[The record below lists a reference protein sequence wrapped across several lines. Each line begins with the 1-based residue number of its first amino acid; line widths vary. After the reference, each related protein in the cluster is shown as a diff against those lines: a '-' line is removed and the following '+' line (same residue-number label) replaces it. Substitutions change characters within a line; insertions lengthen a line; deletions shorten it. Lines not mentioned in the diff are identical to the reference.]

1 MLFPLY
7 LTKKVALVSIGDMVC
22 LAGGATLCLT
32 REMISQPIMTTVV
45 EPPSSP
51 PQSASM
57 ARFSATER
65 HYIRG
70 MKRKDRT
77 SIVKIMDADTKRL
90 CGRLGMAP
98 LRIQVLQSS
107 LPEDVKMQ
115 IFETLRTCNSDKYV
129 QWVKRALLLPL
140 SMRALQPACS
150 SVRDVVVAAR
160 DRMDSVAT
168 GFDDVKT
175 EILKIVCQQAYGS
188 HCVSGFSIGL
198 EGPPGTGKTHFSRNA
213 IAKALNRPLVEIQL
227 GGATDI
233 SYLLGI
239 IYPYEGSKE
248 GRLAAGL
255 IEAGVRNPI
264 FYFDEVDKISDT
276 ERGRELASVL
286 IHLIDPTSNASIRD
300 RYFHGINIDFSECL
314 FIFSYNESSKV
325 SPILLDRIR
334 TFQIERPTLE
344 QRCDI
349 LQKHIIP
356 RVTKRLNATHV
367 LDEDAIE
374 FLAEASERR
383 DDGMRGA
390 EKDVDNVMSLAQ
402 LQSSGYD
409 DDEEDG
415 KRITRTFVKE
425 ILGKEDTKRSMRNV
439 PPVGMYT

>member
-1 MLFPLY
+1 M
-7 LTKKVALVSIGDMVC
+7 A
-22 LAGGATLCLT
+22 
-32 REMISQPIMTTVV
+32 SQPIVATVM

-77 SIVKIMDADTKRL
+77 SIVKMMDADIKRH
-90 CGRLGMAP
+90 CTRMGMAP

-115 IFETLRTCNSDKYV
+115 MFETLRTCNSDKYM
-129 QWVKRALLLPL
+129 QWVKRSLLLPL
-140 SMRALQPACS
+140 NVRAPQLACKS
-150 SVRDVVVAAR
+150 ARDAVVAAR
-160 DRMDSVAT
+160 GCMESVAT
-168 GFDDVKT
+168 GFDEVKT

-198 EGPPGTGKTHFSRNA
+198 EGAPGTGKTHFSRNA

-286 IHLIDPTSNASIRD
+286 IHLIDPTSNTCIRD
-300 RYFHGINIDFSECL
+300 RYLHGINIDFSECL
-314 FIFSYNESSKV
+314 FIFSYNDASKV

-334 TFQIERPTLE
+334 TFQIQLPTLS

-356 RVTKRLNATHV
+356 RVTQRLKATHV
-367 LDEDAIE
+367 LDKDAVE
-374 FLAEASERR
+374 FLAEVSERR

-390 EKDVDNVMSLAQ
+390 EKDVDNIMSLAQ
-402 LQSSGYD
+402 LQSAECTGD
-409 DDEEDG
+409 NG
-415 KRITRTFVKE
+415 NRITRTFVQE
-425 ILGKEDTKRSMRNV
+425 TLAMDETKRSMRNV
-439 PPVGMYT
+439 PPIGMYT

>member
-1 MLFPLY
+1 
-7 LTKKVALVSIGDMVC
+7 
-22 LAGGATLCLT
+22 
-32 REMISQPIMTTVV
+32 
-45 EPPSSP
+45 
-51 PQSASM
+51 M
-57 ARFSATER
+57 ARFNATER

-77 SIVKIMDADTKRL
+77 SIVRMMDADTKRS
-90 CGRLGMAP
+90 CGRMGMTP

-115 IFETLRTCNSDKYV
+115 IFETLRTCNSDKYA

-140 SMRALQPACS
+140 AVRAPQPVCT
-150 SVRDVVVAAR
+150 SVHDAVVTAR
-160 DRMDSVAT
+160 ECMESVAT
-168 GFDDVKT
+168 GFDEVKT
-175 EILKIVCQQAYGS
+175 EILKIVCQHAYGS

-198 EGPPGTGKTHFSRNA
+198 EGAPGTGKTHFSRNA

-286 IHLIDPTSNASIRD
+286 IHLIDPTSNTSIRD

-314 FIFSYNESSKV
+314 FIFSYNDASKV

-334 TFQIERPTLE
+334 TFQIPLPTLS

-349 LQKHIIP
+349 LRKHIVP
-356 RVTKRLNATHV
+356 RVTQRLNATHV
-367 LDEDAIE
+367 LDQDAIE
-374 FLAEASERR
+374 FLAEVSERC
-383 DDGMRGA
+383 DEGMRGA
-390 EKDVDNVMSLAQ
+390 EKDVDNIMSLAQ
-402 LQSSGYD
+402 LHSAERKGD
-409 DDEEDG
+409 GG
-415 KRITRTFVKE
+415 KRITRTFVQETLAKE
-425 ILGKEDTKRSMRNV
+425 ETKRSTRNV
-439 PPVGMYT
+439 PPAGMYT

>member
-1 MLFPLY
+1 
-7 LTKKVALVSIGDMVC
+7 
-22 LAGGATLCLT
+22 
-32 REMISQPIMTTVV
+32 
-45 EPPSSP
+45 
-51 PQSASM
+51 M
-57 ARFSATER
+57 ARFSAMER
-65 HYIRG
+65 HYLRG

-77 SIVKIMDADTKRL
+77 SIVKMMDADTKRF
-90 CGRLGMAP
+90 CGRMGMAP

-115 IFETLRTCNSDKYV
+115 IFETLHTCNSDKYV

-140 SMRALQPACS
+140 SARVSRPVYP
-150 SVRDVVVAAR
+150 SVRDAVVAAR
-160 DRMDSVAT
+160 DRMESVAT
-168 GFDDVKT
+168 GFDEVKT

-276 ERGRELASVL
+276 ERGRELSSVL

-300 RYFHGINIDFSECL
+300 RYLHGIDIDFSECL
-314 FIFSYNESSKV
+314 FIFSYNDPSKV
-325 SPILLDRIR
+325 SPVLLDRIR
-334 TFQIERPTLE
+334 TFQIERPTLP

-349 LQKHIIP
+349 LRKHIVP
-356 RVTKRLNATHV
+356 RVTKRLNAPHV
-367 LDEDAIE
+367 LDENAME
-374 FLAEASERR
+374 LLAEVSERR
-383 DDGMRGA
+383 DDGMRGV
-390 EKDVDNVMSLAQ
+390 EKDVDNVMALAQ
-402 LQSSGYD
+402 LQSAQR
-409 DDEEDG
+409 DDEG
-415 KRITRTFVKE
+415 GVKRITRAFVQE
-425 ILGKEDTKRSMRNV
+425 TLAREDSKRSTRNL

>member
-1 MLFPLY
+1 MSSNPI
-7 LTKKVALVSIGDMVC
+7 VA
-22 LAGGATLCLT
+22 
-32 REMISQPIMTTVV
+32 TVV
-45 EPPSSP
+45 MEHPPP

-57 ARFSATER
+57 ARFSAIER

-77 SIVKIMDADTKRL
+77 PIVKLMDADTKRI
-90 CGRLGMAP
+90 CGSMGGMAP

-115 IFETLRTCNSDKYV
+115 IFETLRSCNSDKYM
-129 QWVKRALLLPL
+129 QWVKRALHLPL
-140 SMRALQPACS
+140 HVRAPMPMSA
-150 SVRDVVVAAR
+150 SVRDAVVTAR
-160 DRMDSVAT
+160 THMESVAT

-175 EILKIVCQQAYGS
+175 EILKIVCQQTYGS

-213 IAKALNRPLVEIQL
+213 IAKVLHRPLVEIQL

-255 IEAGVRNPI
+255 IESGVRNPI

-286 IHLIDPTSNASIRD
+286 IHLIDPTSNTSIRD

-314 FIFSYNESSKV
+314 FIFSYNDPSKV

-334 TFQIERPTLE
+334 TFQIERPTLP

-356 RVTKRLNATHV
+356 RVTQRLNATHV
-367 LDEDAIE
+367 LDRTAVE
-374 FLAEASERR
+374 FLAEVSERR
-383 DDGMRGA
+383 DDGMRGV
-390 EKDVDNVMSLAQ
+390 EKDVDNLMSLAQ
-402 LQSSGYD
+402 LQSAEHGDSN
-409 DDEEDG
+409 EEHN
-415 KRITRTFVKE
+415 KRITKQFVEETLAKE
-425 ILGKEDTKRSMRNV
+425 EVKRSLRNV
-439 PPVGMYT
+439 PPAGMYT

>member
-1 MLFPLY
+1 M
-7 LTKKVALVSIGDMVC
+7 S
-22 LAGGATLCLT
+22 
-32 REMISQPIMTTVV
+32 SQPIMATVV
-45 EPPSSP
+45 EPPPSP
-51 PQSASM
+51 PQSATM

-77 SIVKIMDADTKRL
+77 SIVKMMDSDTKRL
-90 CGRLGMAP
+90 CGRMGMAP

-115 IFETLRTCNSDKYV
+115 VFEMLRACNSEKYV
-129 QWVKRALLLPL
+129 QWVKRSLLLPL
-140 SMRALQPACS
+140 GVRAPQPVCN
-150 SVRDVVVAAR
+150 SVRAAVVTAR
-160 DRMDSVAT
+160 DCMQSVAT
-168 GFDDVKT
+168 GFDEVKT

-213 IAKALNRPLVEIQL
+213 IATALNRPLVEIQL

-255 IEAGVRNPI
+255 IESGVRNPI

-276 ERGRELASVL
+276 ERGRELSSVL
-286 IHLIDPTSNASIRD
+286 IHLIDPTSNTSIRD
-300 RYFHGINIDFSECL
+300 RYFHGINLDFSECL
-314 FIFSYNESSKV
+314 FIFSYNDPSKV

-334 TFQIERPTLE
+334 AFRIERPTLS
-344 QRCDI
+344 QRYDI

-356 RVTKRLNATHV
+356 RVTQRLQATHV
-367 LDEDAIE
+367 IDHEAIE
-374 FLAEASERR
+374 FLAQVSERR

-390 EKDVDNVMSLAQ
+390 EKNVDNIMSLAQ
-402 LQSSGYD
+402 LQNAERG
-409 DDEEDG
+409 DG
-415 KRITRTFVKE
+415 DGNRGRITKTFVQKTLE
-425 ILGKEDTKRSMRNV
+425 TEDVKRSVRDV

>member
-1 MLFPLY
+1 
-7 LTKKVALVSIGDMVC
+7 
-22 LAGGATLCLT
+22 
-32 REMISQPIMTTVV
+32 
-45 EPPSSP
+45 
-51 PQSASM
+51 M

-70 MKRKDRT
+70 MKRTDRA
-77 SIVKIMDADTKRL
+77 SIVKIMDADAKRL

-107 LPEDVKMQ
+107 LPESVKMQ
-115 IFETLRTCNSDKYV
+115 IFETLGTCNSDKYM
-129 QWVKRALLLPL
+129 QWVKRALVLPL
-140 SMRALQPACS
+140 NTRALQPACS
-150 SVRDVVVAAR
+150 SVREVVVAVR
-160 DRMDSVAT
+160 DRMESVAT
-168 GFDDVKT
+168 GFDEVKT

-188 HCVSGFSIGL
+188 RCVSGFSIGL

-213 IAKALNRPLVEIQL
+213 IAKSLNRPLVEIQL

-276 ERGRELASVL
+276 ERGQELASVL

-314 FIFSYNESSKV
+314 FIFSYNDSSKV

-334 TFQIERPTLE
+334 TFQIERPTLS

-349 LQKHIIP
+349 LQKHIVP

-367 LDEDAIE
+367 FDEDAIE
-374 FLAEASERR
+374 LLAEVSERR
-383 DDGMRGA
+383 DEGMRGA
-390 EKDVDNVMSLAQ
+390 EKDVDNIMSLAQ
-402 LQSSGYD
+402 LQSTESNED
-409 DDEEDG
+409 DG
-415 KRITRTFVKE
+415 KRITKAFVQE
-425 ILGKEDTKRSMRNV
+425 TLTTEETKRSMRNV